1 MTATRRVAEPDE
13 RDGARVSVGV
23 DAIIAAATALTWTAR
38 YDVARRLLDSS
49 VSAADGDAA
58 ARQLALA
65 AAATAVHH
73 DFRTVGPRWAP
84 GAIADAK
91 AVTGTQDR
99 WRLDFLELQHDYGRE
114 LIGPDGSPAAGRE
127 SRDPARAAALA
138 RRAGAL
144 GASASDA
151 AAAGR
156 PPGRESR
163 DPARAAALAGRA
175 EALAASAS
183 DVAAAGWAAFYRGLI
198 DDNLTGDR
206 DGAPRWLAQAL
217 DAAEQ
222 TGDDY
227 LAGEALRPLGDH
239 DEEAGELAQAR
250 ARWERSTELWARIG
264 NMTGV
269 LAPQLLLAQ
278 LAIREGRPAAGTAIA
293 QEVSRWAGAIGLVLY
308 QKHADAL
315 LAGDHDAA

>member
-1 MTATRRVAEPDE
+1 MTASRLVTDPDE
-13 RDGARVSVGV
+13 RDGVRVPVGV

-38 YDVARRLLDSS
+38 YDVARRLLDSA

-58 ARQLALA
+58 ARQLRLA

-84 GAIADAK
+84 GAIADAE
-91 AVTGTQDR
+91 AVADSQGR
-99 WRLDFLELQHDYGRE
+99 WQLEFLELQNDYGCE

-127 SRDPARAAALA
+127 GRDPARAAALA
-138 RRAGAL
+138 RRA
-144 GASASDA
+144 
-151 AAAGR
+151 
-156 PPGRESR
+156 
-163 DPARAAALAGRA
+163 
-175 EALAASAS
+175 EALLASAS

-227 LAGEALRPLGDH
+227 LAGEALRHLGDH
-239 DEEAGELAQAR
+239 DEEAGELVQAR

-269 LAPQLLLAQ
+269 LAQQLLLAQ

-293 QEVSRWAGAIGLVLY
+293 QEVSRWAGALGLVLY

>member
-1 MTATRRVAEPDE
+1 MTATRLVTDPDE
-13 RDGARVSVGV
+13 RDGARVSVDV
-23 DAIIAAATALTWTAR
+23 DSIIAAATALTWAAR
-38 YDVARRLLDSS
+38 YDVARRLLDSAF
-49 VSAADGDAA
+49 SAADGDAA

-84 GAIADAK
+84 GAIGDAET
-91 AVTGTQDR
+91 VTDAQDR
-99 WRLDFLELQHDYGRE
+99 WQLDFLELQHDYGRE
-114 LIGPDGSPAAGRE
+114 LIGPDGARAAEG
-127 SRDPARAAALA
+127 RDPARAAVLA
-138 RRAGAL
+138 R
-144 GASASDA
+144 
-151 AAAGR
+151 
-156 PPGRESR
+156 
-163 DPARAAALAGRA
+163 RA

-183 DVAAAGWAAFYRGLI
+183 DAADGGWAAFYRGLI

-222 TGDDY
+222 AGDDY
-227 LAGEALRPLGDH
+227 LAGEALRHLGDH

-264 NMTGV
+264 NVTGV
-269 LAPQLLLAQ
+269 LAQQLLLAQ
-278 LAIREGRPAAGTAIA
+278 LAIREGRPVAGTAIA

-315 LAGDHDAA
+315 IAGDHDAA

>member
-1 MTATRRVAEPDE
+1 MTATRLVAEPDE

-138 RRAGAL
+138 RRA
-144 GASASDA
+144 
-151 AAAGR
+151 
-156 PPGRESR
+156 
-163 DPARAAALAGRA
+163 

-222 TGDDY
+222 AGDDY
-227 LAGEALRPLGDH
+227 LAGEALRHLGDH

-269 LAPQLLLAQ
+269 LAQQLLLAQ
-278 LAIREGRPAAGTAIA
+278 LAIREGRPVAGTAIA

-315 LAGDHDAA
+315 IAGDHDAA

>member
-1 MTATRRVAEPDE
+1 MTATRLVAEPDE

-91 AVTGTQDR
+91 AVTGTQDG

-138 RRAGAL
+138 R
-144 GASASDA
+144 
-151 AAAGR
+151 
-156 PPGRESR
+156 
-163 DPARAAALAGRA
+163 RA

-227 LAGEALRPLGDH
+227 LAGEALRHLGDH

-269 LAPQLLLAQ
+269 LAQQLLLAQ

-293 QEVSRWAGAIGLVLY
+293 QEVSRWAGALGLVLY

-315 LAGDHDAA
+315 LACDHDAA

>member
-1 MTATRRVAEPDE
+1 MTATRLVTDPDE

-23 DAIIAAATALTWTAR
+23 DAIVAAATALTWTAR
-38 YDVARRLLDSS
+38 YDVARQLLDSA

-84 GAIADAK
+84 GAIAAAE
-91 AVTGTQDR
+91 AVTDAQDQ

-127 SRDPARAAALA
+127 GRDPARAAALA
-138 RRAGAL
+138 RRAETL
-144 GASASDA
+144 S
-151 AAAGR
+151 
-156 PPGRESR
+156 
-163 DPARAAALAGRA
+163 
-175 EALAASAS
+175 ASAS
-183 DVAAAGWAAFYRGLI
+183 DVADAGWAAFYRGLI

-227 LAGEALRPLGDH
+227 LAGEALRHLGDH
-239 DEEAGELAQAR
+239 DEEAGELARAR

-264 NMTGV
+264 NVTGV
-269 LAPQLLLAQ
+269 LAQQLLLAQ

-293 QEVSRWAGAIGLVLY
+293 HEVSRWAGALGLVLY

-315 LAGDHDAA
+315 LAGEHDAA